1 MSSAIKNIDMSRIF
15 AVGDI
20 HGCHRKLVALLSR
33 LPVDREEDTLV
44 FLGDYINRGP
54 DSRKVLDTLIGLERN
69 YRRVVFLMGNHEQAL
84 LDYEIYGEPDDLRLL
99 RVMGIEATA
108 ESYGVSLRRL
118 TDLSCM
124 PPEHQQFLFDLKC
137 SYVAGEYLFTHAD
150 FDATPSPRSEVKTS
164 LEHMQRRST
173 EARFLASRRLGR
185 EGDLE
190 PPPQAVVIFGHLP
203 FATPLVRADRIGIDT
218 GAVYG
223 NLLTAVQLP
232 ERIFYHA

>member
-1 MSSAIKNIDMSRIF
+1 MSKIF

-20 HGCHRKLVALLSR
+20 HGCHQKLVTLLGR
-33 LPVDREEDTLV
+33 LPLDPEQDTLI

-54 DSRKVLDTLIGLERN
+54 DSRKVLDTLIGLSRS
-69 YRRVVFLMGNHEQAL
+69 YRHLVFLKGNHEQAL
-84 LDYEIYGEPDDLRLL
+84 LDYELYGETDDLRLL
-99 RVMGIEATA
+99 RTMGIEATA

-124 PPEHQQFLFDLKC
+124 PPEHQQFLFDLKL
-137 SYVAGEYLFTHAD
+137 SHTAGNYLFTHAD
-150 FDATPSPRSEVKTS
+150 FDATLQPPQP
-164 LEHMQRRST
+164 LETLQERMQRRNT
-173 EARFLASRRLGR
+173 EVFLLASRRLGQ
-185 EGDLE
+185 EQDLE
-190 PPPQAVVIFGHLP
+190 PVQDKVVVFGHLP

-223 NLLTAVQLP
+223 NFLTAVQLP

>member
-1 MSSAIKNIDMSRIF
+1 MPKIF

-20 HGCHRKLVALLSR
+20 HGCHRKLVTLLSR
-33 LPVDREEDTLV
+33 LPLDREEDTLV

-54 DSRKVLDTLIGLERN
+54 DSRKVLDTLIGLERT
-69 YRRVVFLMGNHEQAL
+69 YRRVVFLKGNHEQAL
-84 LDYEIYGEPDDLRLL
+84 LDYEVFADPDDLRLL

-124 PPEHQQFLFDLKC
+124 PSEHQQFLFDLKF
-137 SYVAGEYLFTHAD
+137 SHTDGDYLFVHAD
-150 FDATPSPRSEVKTS
+150 FDSTLPLPHALATGQER
-164 LEHMQRRST
+164 MQRRSA
-173 EARFLASRRLGR
+173 EAQLLTSRRLGR
-185 EGDLE
+185 ERDLE

-203 FATPLVRADRIGIDT
+203 FVTPLVRADRIGIDT

>member
-1 MSSAIKNIDMSRIF
+1 MPRIF

-20 HGCHRKLVALLSR
+20 HGCHRKLVTLLSR
-33 LPVDREEDTLV
+33 LPLDRKQDTLI

-69 YRRVVFLMGNHEQAL
+69 YRRVVFLKGNHEQAL
-84 LDYEIYGEPDDLRLL
+84 LDYELYGEPDDLRLL

-124 PPEHQQFLFDLKC
+124 PPEHQQFLFDLKF
-137 SYVAGEYLFTHAD
+137 SYVADNYLFIHAD
-150 FDATPSPRSEVKTS
+150 FDSPLQPPHP
-164 LEHMQRRST
+164 LETGQERMQRRST
-173 EARFLASRRLGR
+173 EARLLASRRLGR
-185 EGDLE
+185 ERDLE
-190 PPPQAVVIFGHLP
+190 PPQQAVVIFGHLP

>member
-1 MSSAIKNIDMSRIF
+1 MAKIF
-15 AVGDI
+15 AIGDI
-20 HGCHRKLVALLSR
+20 HGCYQKLVALLSR
-33 LPVDREEDTLV
+33 LPLDREEDTLV

-69 YRRVVFLMGNHEQAL
+69 YRRVVFLKGNHEQAL
-84 LDYEIYGEPDDLRLL
+84 LDYELYGDTDALRLL

-108 ESYGVSLRRL
+108 ESYRTTLRRL
-118 TDLSCM
+118 TSLSCM
-124 PPEHQQFLFDLKC
+124 PPEHQQFLFDLKF
-137 SYVAGEYLFTHAD
+137 SFAADNYLFIHAD
-150 FDATPSPRSEVKTS
+150 FDATFLPPSALETS
-164 LEHMQRRST
+164 QERMQRRAI
-173 EARFLASRRLGR
+173 EARLLASRRLGR
-185 EGDLE
+185 EQDLE
-190 PPPQAVVIFGHLP
+190 PPSEKMVIFGHLP

>member
-1 MSSAIKNIDMSRIF
+1 MPRFF

-20 HGCHRKLVALLSR
+20 HGCHRKLVTLLSR
-33 LPVDREEDTLV
+33 LPLDREQDTLV

-69 YRRVVFLMGNHEQAL
+69 YRRVIFLKGNHEQAL
-84 LDYEIYGEPDDLRLL
+84 LDYELYGEPDDLRLL

-124 PPEHQQFLFDLKC
+124 PPEHQQFLFDLKF
-137 SYVAGEYLFTHAD
+137 SYVADNYLFTHAD
-150 FDATPSPRSEVKTS
+150 FDSPLSSPHPLETS
-164 LEHMQRRST
+164 QDRMQRRSI
-173 EARFLASRRLGR
+173 EAQLLASRRLGR
-185 EGDLE
+185 ERDLE
-190 PPPQAVVIFGHLP
+190 PPPQSVVIFGHLP

>member
-1 MSSAIKNIDMSRIF
+1 MPKIF
-15 AVGDI
+15 AIGDI
-20 HGCHRKLVALLSR
+20 HGCHQKLVSLLGR
-33 LPVDREEDTLV
+33 IPIDRETDTLV

-54 DSRKVLDTLIGLERN
+54 DSRKVLDTLI
-69 YRRVVFLMGNHEQAL
+69 RVKREYNNTVFLKGNHEQAL
-84 LDYEIYGEPDDLRLL
+84 LDYELYGEIEDLRLL

-108 ESYGVSLRRL
+108 DSYGVPLRRL

-124 PPEHQQFLFDLKC
+124 SAEHQDFLFHLQLC
-137 SYVAGEYLFTHAD
+137 YNAGSYHFCHAEY
-150 FDATPSPRSEVKTS
+150 TPSPPASHPEES
-164 LEHMQRRST
+164 LQQRMQRRST
-173 EARFLASRRLGR
+173 EVQLLASRRLGQ
-185 EGDLE
+185 EEDLAPRPE
-190 PPPQAVVIFGHLP
+190 QVVIFGHLP